1 MMNIAGLIQCFLPA
15 RYSRHVQDEG
25 EFSMP
30 PVTSDEDIAQRD
42 AFVERLVNASAGVFD
57 RKGL

>member
-1 MMNIAGLIQCFLPA
+1 
-15 RYSRHVQDEG
+15 
-25 EFSMP
+25 MP

-57 RKGL
+57 IFSIHLGEKLAL